1 MNEIRKKQK
10 LIQQILLETSIE
22 FYSLIFLDN
31 YRLLMPLGSMIFHSF
46 YILQIFHLY
55 FNDFAMEIGNRQE
68 FWVINFAIITG
79 LLSLQTFAR

>member
-31 YRLLMPLGSMIFHSF
+31 YRFCMPLVSMIFHSF
-46 YILQIFHLY
+46 YILQIFPLY
-55 FNDFAMEIGNRQE
+55 FNDFAMEIAFYFEVAGTQNWRQSSR
-68 FWVINFAIITG
+68 V
-79 LLSLQTFAR
+79 LSH